1 MKNFVITTDNTS
13 DLPKEYI
20 EKNNIGIMSLTYTI
34 EGNTYSYENSMP
46 LTDLYQKMR
55 NGSIPTT
62 SQVNPAEAKRIFLQ
76 MLEKYDCDIL
86 HISFSSGMSGSY
98 NSARIAAE
106 ELADE
111 GISHKIKI
119 VDSLGASAGIAIMI
133 HNALKFQA
141 EGKSVDEVYEWLE
154 ENKLHVIHT
163 LTVDDLNHLYR
174 GGRLSKTSAIIGS
187 IVNVKPLIY
196 VNDEGVLIPNGNV
209 RGRKKALNAL
219 IDNMGEVLGSYAD
232 KNDLVCITHADCEA
246 DAEYVAN
253 QIRERFH
260 IENFMISM
268 IGPIIGSHVGPGG
281 MILCYMGEHR

>member
-1 MKNFVITTDNTS
+1 MKTFVITTDNTS
-13 DLPKEYI
+13 DLPEAYIKE
-20 EKNNIGIMSLTYTI
+20 NNIGIMSLTYNI
-34 EGNTYSYENSMP
+34 EGVTYSYENP
-46 LTDLYQKMR
+46 LPPDVLYQKMR
-55 NGSIPTT
+55 DGSIPTT
-62 SQVNPAEAKRIFLQ
+62 SQVNPAEAKRIFLE

-86 HISFSSGMSGSY
+86 HISFSSAMSGSY

-106 ELADE
+106 ELEEE
-111 GISHKIKI
+111 GISHKIRI
-119 VDSLGASAGIAIMI
+119 VDSLGASAGMAIMI

-141 EGKSVDEVYEWLE
+141 EGKSVDEAFSWLE
-154 ENKLHVIHT
+154 ENKLHVVHT

-187 IVNVKPLIY
+187 IVNVKPFIY
-196 VNDEGVLIPNGNV
+196 VNDDGILIPNGNV

-219 IDNMGEVLGSYAD
+219 VDYMGDVIGSYAD
-232 KNDLVCITHADCEA
+232 KNDLVCISHADCEK
-246 DAEYVAN
+246 DAEYLAG

-268 IGPIIGSHVGPGG
+268 IGPIIGTHVGPGG